1 MTMRKLKLQVQMTV
15 DGFIAGPNGEMDWVN
30 PNWDDDLNQYVGG
43 LMATVDLIVLGRVL
57 AQGFIPYWASVATDA
72 ENPEQASG
80 KLFTET
86 PKIVFTKTL
95 DSAEWQSTALA
106 KGALVDE
113 VTQLKAQDGQDIIAY
128 GGATFVSAL
137 IKNRLVDELN
147 LFVNP
152 VAIGSGMP
160 IFAELES
167 NLALQLVESKGFE
180 CGIVVLKYKSAAPA

>member
-15 DGFIAGPNGEMDWVN
+15 DGFMAGPNGEMDWVN
-30 PNWDDDLNQYVGG
+30 PNWDDNLNRYVDDLT
-43 LMATVDLIVLGRVL
+43 ASVDLIVLGRVL
-57 AQGFIPYWASVATDA
+57 AQGFIPYWASVAADV
-72 ENPEQASG
+72 ENPEQSSG

-95 DSAEWQSTALA
+95 DSAEWQNTALA
-106 KGALVDE
+106 KGLLVDE
-113 VTQLKAQDGQDIIAY
+113 ITRLKAKGGKDIIAY

-137 IKNRLVDELN
+137 IKSRLVDELN

-180 CGIVVLKYKSAAPA
+180 CGIVVLKYKSVAPA